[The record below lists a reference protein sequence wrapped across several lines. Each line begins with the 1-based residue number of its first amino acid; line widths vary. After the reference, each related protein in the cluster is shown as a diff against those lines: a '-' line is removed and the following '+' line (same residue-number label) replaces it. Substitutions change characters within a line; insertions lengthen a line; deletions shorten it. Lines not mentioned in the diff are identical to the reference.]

1 MIQIQRPE
9 QFTRAGERLLT
20 EHHKVSRYEANFY
33 RVTNLSKDHTYY
45 VRISHQDGMTFGK
58 CTCEAGT
65 PTKGRN
71 RVPMVCKHLCAVVLY
86 LRAIRDM
93 RRRALS
99 H

>member
-9 QFTRAGERLLT
+9 QFARAAERLKT
-20 EHHKVSRYEANFY
+20 EHHHVSRYERGFY

-45 VRISHQDGMTFGK
+45 VRITRQDGLTFGK

-65 PTKGRN
+65 PTKSHN
-71 RVPMVCKHLCAVVLY
+71 RIPMVCKHLAAVVIY
-86 LRAIRDM
+86 LRGLRSM